1 MSFESAPREA
11 ERRLAVP
18 VTFSL
23 AQSCGPV
30 VWGRERWPNV
40 DWIDSHFVWVGWVGD
55 HLSTRWVRQPAPG
68 IVEVGGNRDA
78 SNDESWLAG
87 TFGSNRVPPVVEDPI
102 VAAAAARF
110 PGMRPFS
117 SNSLFEG
124 VISCIAGQSI
134 SVAAAAITHARIAAL
149 VHPGVVLGGR
159 TFWPS
164 PTAEQ
169 LCSLDVATVRTSG
182 VTWKRAEAIVA
193 ASEAQLRGDLPSD
206 DEARQDPDRAR
217 SALLKLKLVGHWTAE
232 SALLWGLGLDD
243 AFPPNDAALLRAVR
257 LAYGTPDLDH
267 KGLEKLA
274 EGWRPGR
281 AWASRWLWAAMFGLP
296 EEVGAPFARRL
307 GDFGSLSAT
316 K

>member
-1 MSFESAPREA
+1 MASTLDSF
-11 ERRLAVP
+11 LAVP
-18 VTFSL
+18 VAFSL
-23 AQSCGPV
+23 AQSCGPI
-30 VWGRERWPNV
+30 VWGKGRWPNV
-40 DWIDSHFVWVGWVGD
+40 DWIDGHFVWAGWEGN
-55 HLSTRWVRQPAPG
+55 HLATRWVRQSG
-68 IVEVGGNRDA
+68 SGVVEIGGNRDA
-78 SNDESWLAG
+78 ANDAAWMAG
-87 TFGSNRVPPVVEDPI
+87 TLGFDRVPPTMEDPL
-102 VAAAAARF
+102 VAAAAERF
-110 PGMRPFS
+110 PGMRPYS

-149 VHPGVVLGGR
+149 VHPGVRIGGR
-159 TFWPS
+159 VFWPA

-169 LCSLDVATVRTSG
+169 LCKLDVATVRTSG

-193 ASEAQLRGDLPSD
+193 AAEAQVRGEIPSD
-206 DEARQDPDRAR
+206 DEARLDPETAR
-217 SALLKLKLVGHWTAE
+217 IALLRLKLVGYWTAE

-243 AFPPNDAALLRAVR
+243 AFPPNDAALRRAVR
-257 LAYGTPDLDH
+257 LAYGTPELDH

-296 EEVGAPFARRL
+296 AEVVAPFARPL
-307 GDFGSLSAT
+307 GDFGPLSAP

>member
-1 MSFESAPREA
+1 MTAATAVSTSDS
-11 ERRLAVP
+11 RLVVP
-18 VTFSL
+18 IGFSL

-30 VWGRERWPNV
+30 AWGRGRWPNV
-40 DWIDSHFVWVGWVGD
+40 DWIDGHFIWTGWEGD
-55 HLSTRWVRQPAPG
+55 HLSTRWVRQPKPG
-68 IVEVGGNRDA
+68 VVEIGGERDVA
-78 SNDESWLAG
+78 NDKSWLNG
-87 TFGSNRVPPVVEDPI
+87 TLGVDRMPPALTDPL
-102 VAAAAARF
+102 VAAAAERF
-110 PGMRPFS
+110 PGMRPYS

-149 VHPGVVLGGR
+149 VHPGVALGGR

-164 PTAEQ
+164 PRAEQ
-169 LCSLDVATVRTSG
+169 LSKLDVATVRTSG

-193 ASEAQLRGDLPSD
+193 ASEAQVRGDIPTD
-206 DEARQDPDRAR
+206 DEAWRDPDGAR
-217 SALLKLKLVGHWTAE
+217 RELLKLKLVGKWTAE

-257 LAYGTPDLDH
+257 LAYGTPELDH

-274 EGWRPGR
+274 EGWSPGR

-296 EEVGAPFARRL
+296 EEVAAPFARRF